1 MSRHERLPTYLPTYL
16 PLYPHAEEKGNC
28 RVVATANGS
37 GGDGMAAVVMFLEC
51 WKLEVAEKVLFF
63 D

>member
-1 MSRHERLPTYLPTYL
+1 MSGYLPSYL
-16 PLYPHAEEKGNC
+16 PPSLSPC
-28 RVVATANGS
+28 RRKRKLSALLLLQ
-37 GGDGMAAVVMFLEC
+37 MAAVVMFLEC